1 MVYYYSLSLS
11 PSFLPQSKKH
21 FHCSEYKVTWLQSD
35 QTAPK
40 QETLWV
46 SIRKQVYCSL
56 ACTAQ
61 GLGKARQDVCLSPRA
76 TVQTHTRCTDVKH
89 SGAVFTGGRERPAEC
104 GAGRYPAAGVSSCSI
119 SAQGQITSSE
129 STGLSAEDEG
139 RAGARQQPGGLG
151 VLLQN
156 ELGCHWCWLFSTFTS
171 PGARTGHSQ
180 AKRRQHTACP

>member
-1 MVYYYSLSLS
+1 M
-11 PSFLPQSKKH
+11 
-21 FHCSEYKVTWLQSD
+21 
-35 QTAPK
+35 APK

-76 TVQTHTRCTDVKH
+76 TVQIHTRCTDVKH
-89 SGAVFTGGRERPAEC
+89 SGAVFTGGRERRQSAGQGAIPQLVRAAVPSLLKDRSPPAK
-104 GAGRYPAAGVSSCSI
+104 
-119 SAQGQITSSE
+119 AQGCLPRTKGEPGPGSS
-129 STGLSAEDEG
+129 
-139 RAGARQQPGGLG
+139 RGGLG